1 MKFLL
6 LVSLNVCVFQSRIV
20 KLAAEDVALVISE
33 LELTK
38 EVAEDLLR
46 KHGGSSEAALRAYAA
61 GK

>member
-1 MKFLL
+1 
-6 LVSLNVCVFQSRIV
+6 VCVFQSRIV